1 MLSSPAAQRPT
12 QTGRLHGTP
21 KRYDHAFDG
30 KETIA
35 ACHNPVPE
43 ACKKLFKDAGLD
55 IEVGPNQKGCG
66 VYRGKNGI
74 IIVIDRPFMGATP
87 EAVIRHERG
96 HLNGWPSDHRT
107 EVPATVIV
115 PSRPARPI
123 RVDGAGAFPQ
133 AATTGRPRQVG

>member
-1 MLSSPAAQRPT
+1 MIRNALAAIAAANSLAGQPSVILASSPTTHADGSITWNP
-12 QTGRLHGTP
+12 P

-30 KETIA
+30 KETIRRL
-35 ACHNPVPE
+35 PQSEVPE

-74 IIVIDRPFMGATP
+74 IIVIDRPFMGAAP

-96 HLNGWPSDHRT
+96 HLNGWPSDHR
-107 EVPATVIV
+107 
-115 PSRPARPI
+115 
-123 RVDGAGAFPQ
+123 D
-133 AATTGRPRQVG
+133 